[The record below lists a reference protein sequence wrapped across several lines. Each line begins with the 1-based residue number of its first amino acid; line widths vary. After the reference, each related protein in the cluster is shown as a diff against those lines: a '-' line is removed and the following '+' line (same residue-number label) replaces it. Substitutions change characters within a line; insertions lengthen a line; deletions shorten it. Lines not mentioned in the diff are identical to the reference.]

1 MSYYRAR
8 YERKQ
13 KNREDMFDRYKG
25 YGLIR
30 GCMVTE
36 QEQAEW
42 AFEEKDYEFEE
53 FQNYGGKSYDI
64 GIYGIAVMLYWR
76 CVKRKQDV
84 VGDFHFVSGIG
95 DLGGAKRGS
104 CDRLRMLCQDR
115 SVWYNNR
122 RSVRRESDNLAVKER
137 NDSK

>member
-53 FQNYGGKSYDI
+53 FQNYGGKAMTLGFMVLQSCCI
-64 GIYGIAVMLYWR
+64 
-76 CVKRKQDV
+76 
-84 VGDFHFVSGIG
+84 
-95 DLGGAKRGS
+95 GGALSGNK
-104 CDRLRMLCQDR
+104 M
-115 SVWYNNR
+115 W
-122 RSVRRESDNLAVKER
+122 LATSILLAALAIWAEQNEAVVI
-137 NDSK
+137 D